1 MKWNDYLSRGYKEL
15 NKSHLHFNVEG
26 GNFEFDSNKDARQGA
41 IILSRLYGLNNV
53 IQSGF
58 NVIVCKPNDDIDEV
72 FICSKKASNES
83 LKEEKHA
90 TLTEEPDKYGLPTD
104 DELDLEKSNRIKNI
118 EQDYANRKSS
128 IANKRN
134 QLQSEEEEF
143 AKVCET
149 FNNNNLSKL
158 KNIYNDLK
166 DGKLLDAYG
175 WLRNDYYNKGTIK
188 DDIIEYITYKDN
200 CFEIGLYG
208 DEHKYSRLKIDLSGN
223 ITPQK
228 NKSDFKYWTK
238 VINYI
243 NDNFNK
249 LESSI
254 RERASVEN
262 KKVYSKYASMFKD
275 PSLLD
280 GIKDVSNPG
289 HWAHGCRYIIFSCG
303 GKVYHYED
311 YDSGAYTNDH
321 VHELICFNQIE
332 LGKDNYD
339 ESSPIVKN
347 INPVAVGLKIVGK
360 SGNSLYV
367 DGKIDLNKLIS
378 MDESLEESI
387 EGIDEDIEKYKL
399 KYQNKSKEDLN
410 KLFNKVKKEI
420 DNLTSN
426 INKADVLKA
435 QKLNNKLKE
444 LNDELTA
451 IEYLYQNKKQTNED
465 IEKHDELNPK
475 LFDGEEL
482 KEEVKKA
489 LLKVVDAFVEDLKES
504 DVDIKVKDAVIIG
517 SNVNYNYTKDSDIDL
532 HIIADSKDS
541 KYPGEL
547 LTLLYSAY
555 RSIFNKNYDITI
567 KGIPCEVY
575 VELDEVHG
583 ISNGIYSLYNG
594 WLKEPEQK
602 NVPELDEES
611 FNKLFNEWEDKYFA
625 LLDEIGITPEEML
638 ALKETKED
646 LEASEKV
653 YDFIEDIYDLRKDSI
668 ANEGEFGLGNLV
680 FKEFRN
686 LGYLDAL
693 KHLTKILKGK
703 ELSLENMNED
713 LSQDT
718 LENIY
723 KYTLD
728 NNGGTFDLRTGKS
741 IAGDKKAMNI
751 YSVEFKSHDWNKRI
765 SQVDKQEVLNTI
777 DSLLRSELAKDADGL
792 GTWSSAENERPQSSV
807 GLNKF
812 FKKREEAEKFAL
824 EHNQDAIGMFNSKGE
839 YEDTIYKVD
848 FKYKPKDKESKEED
862 K

>member
-15 NKSHLHFNVEG
+15 DKSHLHFNVEG
-26 GNFEFDSNKDARQGA
+26 GNFEFDNDKDARQGA

-58 NVIVCKPNDDIDEV
+58 NVIVCKPNDDIDE
-72 FICSKKASNES
+72 
-83 LKEEKHA
+83 
-90 TLTEEPDKYGLPTD
+90 
-104 DELDLEKSNRIKNI
+104 
-118 EQDYANRKSS
+118 
-128 IANKRN
+128 
-134 QLQSEEEEF
+134 
-143 AKVCET
+143 
-149 FNNNNLSKL
+149 
-158 KNIYNDLK
+158 
-166 DGKLLDAYG
+166 
-175 WLRNDYYNKGTIK
+175 
-188 DDIIEYITYKDN
+188 
-200 CFEIGLYG
+200 
-208 DEHKYSRLKIDLSGN
+208 
-223 ITPQK
+223 
-228 NKSDFKYWTK
+228 
-238 VINYI
+238 
-243 NDNFNK
+243 
-249 LESSI
+249 
-254 RERASVEN
+254 
-262 KKVYSKYASMFKD
+262 
-275 PSLLD
+275 
-280 GIKDVSNPG
+280 
-289 HWAHGCRYIIFSCG
+289 
-303 GKVYHYED
+303 
-311 YDSGAYTNDH
+311 
-321 VHELICFNQIE
+321 
-332 LGKDNYD
+332 
-339 ESSPIVKN
+339 
-347 INPVAVGLKIVGK
+347 
-360 SGNSLYV
+360 
-367 DGKIDLNKLIS
+367 
-378 MDESLEESI
+378 
-387 EGIDEDIEKYKL
+387 DIEKYKL

-420 DNLTSN
+420 DNLTSK

-435 QKLNNKLKE
+435 QKLNNNLKE

-451 IEYLYQNKKQTNED
+451 IQYLYQNKKQTNED
-465 IEKHDELNPK
+465 IEKHDTLNPK
-475 LFDGEEL
+475 LFEGNEL

-653 YDFIEDIYDLRKDSI
+653 YDFIEDIYELRKDSI

-713 LSQDT
+713 LSQDA

-728 NNGGTFDLRTGKS
+728 NNGGTFDLKTGKS

-792 GTWSSAENERPQSSV
+792 GTWSSAKNERPQSSV

-812 FKKREEAEKFAL
+812 FKEREEAEKFAL

-848 FKYKPKDKESKEED
+848 FKYKPKDKESEEED
-862 K
+862 KEEK

>member
-1 MKWNDYLSRGYKEL
+1 MDIILVMKWNDYLSRGYKEL
-15 NKSHLHFNVEG
+15 DKSHLHFNVEG

-58 NVIVCKPNDDIDEV
+58 NVIVCKPN
-72 FICSKKASNES
+72 
-83 LKEEKHA
+83 
-90 TLTEEPDKYGLPTD
+90 
-104 DELDLEKSNRIKNI
+104 
-118 EQDYANRKSS
+118 
-128 IANKRN
+128 
-134 QLQSEEEEF
+134 
-143 AKVCET
+143 
-149 FNNNNLSKL
+149 
-158 KNIYNDLK
+158 ND
-166 DGKLLDAYG
+166 
-175 WLRNDYYNKGTIK
+175 
-188 DDIIEYITYKDN
+188 
-200 CFEIGLYG
+200 
-208 DEHKYSRLKIDLSGN
+208 
-223 ITPQK
+223 
-228 NKSDFKYWTK
+228 
-238 VINYI
+238 
-243 NDNFNK
+243 
-249 LESSI
+249 
-254 RERASVEN
+254 
-262 KKVYSKYASMFKD
+262 
-275 PSLLD
+275 
-280 GIKDVSNPG
+280 
-289 HWAHGCRYIIFSCG
+289 
-303 GKVYHYED
+303 
-311 YDSGAYTNDH
+311 
-321 VHELICFNQIE
+321 
-332 LGKDNYD
+332 
-339 ESSPIVKN
+339 
-347 INPVAVGLKIVGK
+347 
-360 SGNSLYV
+360 
-367 DGKIDLNKLIS
+367 
-378 MDESLEESI
+378 
-387 EGIDEDIEKYKL
+387 IDEDIEKHEELIYKVAEKL
-399 KYQNKSKEDLN
+399 KN
-410 KLFNKVKKEI
+410 
-420 DNLTSN
+420 N
-426 INKADVLKA
+426 INSF
-435 QKLNNKLKE
+435 E
-444 LNDELTA
+444 DELITLSQ
-451 IEYLYQNKKQTNED
+451 IEGVDIEEIKQREPIQIAKALVEEGIVDFRMFEN
-465 IEKHDELNPK
+465 IEKHDTLNPK

-638 ALKETKED
+638 ALKETEED